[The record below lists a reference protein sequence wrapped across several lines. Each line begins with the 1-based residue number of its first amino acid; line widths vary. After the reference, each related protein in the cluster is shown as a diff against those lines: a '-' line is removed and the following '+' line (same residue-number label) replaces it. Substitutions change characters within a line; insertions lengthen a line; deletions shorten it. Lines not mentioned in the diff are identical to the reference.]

1 MKSGTRFTATYKDSG
16 NPVMVKI
23 KGNVTNKVA
32 LFTVIQLCSYMGQPE
47 WYDCE
52 IKGHPLPKTKKGK
65 KRVHQLFT
73 KYFNFHLIGV

>member
-1 MKSGTRFTATYKDSG
+1 MKPGTKFTATYKDSG

-23 KGNVTNKVA
+23 KGRVTNKVA
-32 LFTVIQLCSYMGQPE
+32 LFTVIQLCSYMGEPE

-52 IKGHPLPKTKKGK
+52 IEGHPLPRSGKT

-73 KYFNFHLIGV
+73 KYFSFKPVKE